1 MFTKFLK
8 LHVFILGFLIG
19 IVFVRLSS
27 PEHNTVFVYPTPDN
41 INHLEYKDKAD
52 NCFAYNVKKV
62 TCPKKKN
69 NIKNMPVQ
77 MGNTKQKLPT
87 KKVSIGNT
95 EINKI

>member
-1 MFTKFLK
+1 MYMKFLNVP
-8 LHVFILGFLIG
+8 LFLISLAVG
-19 IVFVRLSS
+19 LFVAYITM
-27 PEHNTVFVYPTPDN
+27 PPTQVIYVYPNPDN
-41 INHLEYKDKAD
+41 EHKLTFKDKAD

-69 NIKNMPVQ
+69 NIKYMPVQ